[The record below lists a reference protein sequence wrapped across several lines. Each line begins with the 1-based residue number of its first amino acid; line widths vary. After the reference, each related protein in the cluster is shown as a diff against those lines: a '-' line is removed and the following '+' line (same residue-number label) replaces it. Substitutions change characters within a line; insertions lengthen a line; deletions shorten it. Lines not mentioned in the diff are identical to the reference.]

1 MHFIWGRITF
11 EICNWEGLGTKA
23 LHSYATTPSNKI
35 VSWSQPTTGMVLYT
49 YMYIGLTE
57 PPPHIYC
64 VLLMGPAWAWV
75 CLRAT
80 CKRSWPSP
88 FHSSIMLSIPLV
100 ILTMNVLKCRT
111 PRRHEFMPCGRVDH
125 SLIHQGLHRYFK
137 LHMSGGGGARVLRNC
152 EQLLHFHK

>member
-1 MHFIWGRITF
+1 MGHIYTVYFLWDTYILCTSY
-11 EICNWEGLGTKA
+11 GT
-23 LHSYATTPSNKI
+23 
-35 VSWSQPTTGMVLYT
+35 
-49 YMYIGLTE
+49 
-57 PPPHIYC
+57 HIYC
-64 VLLMGPAWAWV
+64 VLLMGHIYTVYFLWDTYILCTSYGTHIYCV
-75 CLRAT
+75 LLMGHVRAT

-137 LHMSGGGGARVLRNC
+137 LHMSGGGGARLLRNC
-152 EQLLHFHK
+152 EQLLRFHK